1 MLLDGFTDVAIITPT
16 TQQHRDDNMSTFT
29 TLSNIR
35 QQIADQYGDAG
46 LDRWETKLH
55 YGREYNKVSRAIE
68 AYLGIE
74 TSTKHDFPETLQQ
87 LKQWFY
93 DNKLGW
99 FFNDAVEEYGIPV
112 TPIEETTAA

>member
-1 MLLDGFTDVAIITPT
+1 MLLDGLADVAIITPT
-16 TQQHRDDNMSTFT
+16 TQQHRHDKMSTFT

-68 AYLGIE
+68 AYLEIGTNTE
-74 TSTKHDFPETLQQ
+74 HDFPETIEQ

-93 DNKLGW
+93 KNKLGW
-99 FFNDAVEEYGIPV
+99 FFNDAVVEHGIPV
-112 TPIEETTAA
+112 AIDVTIAA

>member
-1 MLLDGFTDVAIITPT
+1 MAAQINNYTGK
-16 TQQHRDDNMSTFT
+16 QMSTFT

-99 FFNDAVEEYGIPV
+99 FFNDAVEEHGIPV
-112 TPIEETTAA
+112 APIDETIAA